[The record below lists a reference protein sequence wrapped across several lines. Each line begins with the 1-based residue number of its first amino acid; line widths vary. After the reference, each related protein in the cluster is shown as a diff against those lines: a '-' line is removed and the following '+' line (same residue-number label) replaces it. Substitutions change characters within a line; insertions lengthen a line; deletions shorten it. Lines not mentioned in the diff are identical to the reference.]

1 MSAAILD
8 IQRLGVAM
16 PGVEGLQPL
25 VRNCTLSV
33 GSGETVGLV
42 GESGSGKSLSVRA
55 VAGLL
60 PAHFV
65 TSGTITVEGQDLAGL
80 NSRDLRAL
88 RARRIGM
95 IFQTPRAH
103 LNPLRTIGDFLT
115 EALVNVAGVHH
126 DVAERRAIELLDEVG
141 VTSPARRLR
150 QHPGELSGG
159 LLQRV
164 MIASALAMDPVLLL
178 ADEITTALDVTT
190 QEEVMAVIGDLRHH
204 RDLAM
209 LFITHDLALA
219 SAACDRLVVMKEGTT
234 IETLSA
240 GTMRADARK
249 DYTRALLSAS
259 LDDARPAETASSPDP
274 LLVVDDLEK
283 SYRVRTARGRGYEAL
298 QALDG
303 VSLTLAPGASLGI
316 VGESGSGKSTT
327 ARIICGLEAA
337 DAGSVAVDGED
348 WSSLPR
354 HAKERRARAR
364 VVQMVF
370 QDPYQS
376 LDRRQSVRQALTE
389 TLRIHRPNHDGIA
402 VSHRIAELM
411 AAVRLDEALLDAR
424 PRALSGGQ
432 RQRVAIARALAA
444 EPRILVLDEAVSAL
458 DRTTQVEILT
468 LLERIRLTTGVA
480 LLMITHD
487 LTVIRRLCDD
497 VIVMRD
503 GRVVER
509 GPVDNV
515 LDDPQA
521 EYTRILLDS
530 IPREGWKPRR
540 RITAR
545 TAALPIHTPRRTGVW
560 RRG

>member
-1 MSAAILD
+1 MTAAVLEL
-8 IQRLGVAM
+8 QGLGVAM
-16 PGVEGLQPL
+16 PGPDGLQPL

-33 GSGETVGLV
+33 AAGEAVGLV

-55 VAGLL
+55 IAGLL
-60 PAHFV
+60 PERFV
-65 TSGTITVEGQDLAGL
+65 TTGTISVEGQDLAGL
-80 NSRDLRAL
+80 GARDLREL

-95 IFQTPRAH
+95 VFQTPRAH

-115 EALVNVAGVHH
+115 EALVTVAGVRR
-126 DVAERRAIELLDEVG
+126 DDAEHRAVELLDEVG
-141 VTSPARRLR
+141 VTSPERRLR

-164 MIASALAMDPVLLL
+164 MIAATLAMDPVLLL

-190 QEEVMAVIGDLRHH
+190 QEEVMAVIGDLRRH
-204 RDLAM
+204 RDLAL

-219 SAACDRLVVMKEGTT
+219 SAVCDRIVVMKEGTT
-234 IETLSA
+234 IETLHA
-240 GTMRADARK
+240 ATMRADARE
-249 DYTRALLSAS
+249 DYTRTLLSAS
-259 LDDARPAETASSPDP
+259 LDDARPAETDSDAAP
-274 LLVVDDLEK
+274 LLVVDGLGK
-283 SYRVRTARGRGYEAL
+283 SYQVRTARGRGHETL
-298 QALDG
+298 QAVDD
-303 VSLTLAPGASLGI
+303 VSLSLAPGASLGI

-337 DAGSVAVDGED
+337 DAGSVEVEGRD
-348 WSSLPR
+348 WSAPARS
-354 HAKERRARAR
+354 AAERRARAQ

-376 LDRRQSVRQALTE
+376 LDRRQSIRQALTE
-389 TLRIHRPNHDGIA
+389 TLRVHRPGDDDAAIRR
-402 VSHRIAELM
+402 RIAELM
-411 AAVRLDEALLDAR
+411 SAVRLDEALLDSR
-424 PRALSGGQ
+424 PRSLSGGQ

-487 LTVIRRLCDD
+487 LTVIRRLCDE

-509 GPVDNV
+509 GPVDDV
-515 LDDPQA
+515 LDDPRA
-521 EYTRILLDS
+521 EYTRVLLDS

-545 TAALPIHTPRRTGVW
+545 TAALPVHSPSRTRPW
-560 RRG
+560 RR